1 MIYDRLIYE
10 TEDSQVRATINIF
23 NGIEYFH
30 LRKYY
35 MGFEGDWV
43 PGKEGVAMPLDLSN
57 VKELFIALLEILS
70 LGESKQA
77 IQEHFKELLE
87 DIYV

>member
-1 MIYDRLIYE
+1 
-10 TEDSQVRATINIF
+10 
-23 NGIEYFH
+23 
-30 LRKYY
+30 
-35 MGFEGDWV
+35 MGFEGEWV

-87 DIYV
+87 DMYV